1 MASWEKD
8 VRALQALHESCSP
21 AGAAWPGPWAPVPSF
36 DGTLNDWKTTTCA
49 SSGAELACD
58 ADGRVVKIRV
68 QSAMS
73 LACQA
78 GLPARFS
85 DLTELSVLRMDGVLN
100 GGGGGNNIAFVFSPL
115 LTLGKLTEISF
126 EDDGLVGG
134 VPELCDYAAFATSA
148 FSLKTLRLNRNA
160 LTGRPATSLAC
171 LTSLEELELSSNA
184 LVGPLPESWTGM
196 RQLRTLAMSHNTGL
210 GAFCHLTLVPI
221 QYDRVGVVN
230 ADP

>member
-1 MASWEKD
+1 M
-8 VRALQALHESCSP
+8 
-21 AGAAWPGPWAPVPSF
+21 
-36 DGTLNDWKTTTCA
+36 
-49 SSGAELACD
+49 
-58 ADGRVVKIRV
+58 
-68 QSAMS
+68 
-73 LACQA
+73 
-78 GLPARFS
+78 
-85 DLTELSVLRMDGVLN
+85 
-100 GGGGGNNIAFVFSPL
+100 

-196 RQLRTLAMSHNTGL
+196 RQLRTLAMSHNPGL
-210 GAFCHLTLVPI
+210 GAFAYHTLVPI